1 MIGKDASHFNGGG
14 GGGGGGLFFRRWGF
28 IFKWGVP
35 HGGVL
40 VLMEVS
46 KNIVGWGGH
55 PLTMGN
61 AVGGELP
68 KNGGLDSSQIYG
80 RGLARKRGF
89 ERG

>member
-1 MIGKDASHFNGGG
+1 M
-14 GGGGGGLFFRRWGF
+14 
-28 IFKWGVP
+28 
-35 HGGVL
+35 GGVL
-40 VLMEVS
+40 VLMGGF
-46 KNIVGWGGH
+46 KKHRWMGGH

-89 ERG
+89 ERS